1 MRSHEHTLRRTEAS
15 VRKRRHERSASWPGI
30 ISVPVMNAGHLL
42 VITGFAR
49 LSEIAGTR
57 PAMTE
62 EDASPAQLVMAGHSR
77 PKDGVLSRAYVPA
90 ISFRKAKLCHPER
103 DHRHKA
109 GDDS

>member
-1 MRSHEHTLRRTEAS
+1 
-15 VRKRRHERSASWPGI
+15 
-30 ISVPVMNAGHLL
+30 MNAGHLL

-90 ISFRKAKLCHPER
+90 ISFREAKPCPPKR
-103 DHRHKA
+103 DRRHKA
-109 GDDS
+109 GDDRGGRLTRAACHGRARPGHLVQGGKAMPA